1 MQCIALGI
9 LLPQQYPTRPSGGEP
24 VIGRRQA
31 PRSPAPQHAR
41 KHHYHQT
48 QARGR
53 CCSRRISFS
62 DADL

>member
-9 LLPQQYPTRPSGGEP
+9 LLPQQYTTRPSCGEP
-24 VIGRRQA
+24 VIGSREA
-31 PRSPAPQHAR
+31 PRSPDPQHAW

-48 QARGR
+48 EARGLY
-53 CCSRRISFS
+53 CSRRISFS